1 MAAKNAHGS
10 TDDENRK
17 RRLSQYLP
25 FEATE
30 TPKWGKKED
39 VSVQEMIEKILSHL
53 REWEEI
59 KGRYDEELIDKVQKQ
74 FLIEFISHVNMEEEK
89 GFSTFGETD
98 EFLTNFYAQ
107 NGSLQR
113 PLSIKE
119 QETLNLRNAYEHL
132 LAKIKKEERSGDYGL
147 VEASL
152 LKETHG
158 MLMKGIEIPKD
169 KTKPGIFS
177 KLPRKTEYK
186 GEEYE
191 YQNPEDMESAVCKL
205 LDQCND
211 KFDYCIKD
219 GLKDSYDLYSLFKT
233 CAWLLFE
240 LLDLHPFSDGNGR
253 LCRILCSYM
262 LSKFTPFPTPVY
274 NVWTN
279 SCKDDYMDA
288 LVAARKSKERHPCAL
303 TTMII
308 ESSYQGWKK
317 FKDAMEEKTHWNK
330 SAPSGKTC

>member
-39 VSVQEMIEKILSHL
+39 VSVQEMIEEILSHL

-59 KGRYDEELIDKVQKQ
+59 KGRYDKELIDKVQKQ
-74 FLIEFISHVNMEEEK
+74 FLVELIFHVNMEEEK
-89 GFSTFGETD
+89 GFSTFEETD
-98 EFLTNFYAQ
+98 EFLTNFYAR

-113 PLSIKE
+113 QLSIKE

-186 GEEYE
+186 GEEYKSQE
-191 YQNPEDMESAVCKL
+191 SRRHGKCCMQIIRPMQCHVRLLYQRWPQGFLRLVLSV
-205 LDQCND
+205 Q
-211 KFDYCIKD
+211 
-219 GLKDSYDLYSLFKT
+219 DL
-233 CAWLLFE
+233 C
-240 LLDLHPFSDGNGR
+240 
-253 LCRILCSYM
+253 
-262 LSKFTPFPTPVY
+262 
-274 NVWTN
+274 
-279 SCKDDYMDA
+279 
-288 LVAARKSKERHPCAL
+288 LV
-303 TTMII
+303 T
-308 ESSYQGWKK
+308 
-317 FKDAMEEKTHWNK
+317 F
-330 SAPSGKTC
+330 